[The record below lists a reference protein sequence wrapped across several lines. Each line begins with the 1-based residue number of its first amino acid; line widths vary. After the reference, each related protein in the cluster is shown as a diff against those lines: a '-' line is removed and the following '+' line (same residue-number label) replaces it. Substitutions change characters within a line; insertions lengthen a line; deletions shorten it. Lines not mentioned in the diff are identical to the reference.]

1 MWREEHLEGGVKYN
15 MSETKNNFEGCTM
28 SLEAARVNAKLTL
41 EQACEALG
49 ITKATLISYEK
60 GRTYPT
66 IDLALKM
73 CELYKISINLINFLS

>member
-1 MWREEHLEGGVKYN
+1 
-15 MSETKNNFEGCTM
+15 MSELQNNQTGATM

-49 ITKATLISYEK
+49 TTKATLISYEK

-66 IDLALKM
+66 IDLVLKM
-73 CELYKISINLINFLS
+73 CELYKIQINQLNFLP